1 VLTLMSQSPCRG
13 AISGLCLVDHG
24 KDLKREGT
32 QSYST
37 RKCLFTERHTHGTIF
52 WLNRITSSMDAEAL
66 VGALDI
72 VEREDVARFLP
83 NEVIAAEIF
92 RRGWLVLS
100 PADDSVVLP
109 ALSVERQPANVARRA
124 GGTLLRQ
131 LNIRDNPTEFTEGDR
146 RDLSRQS
153 IQELNLSTRS
163 NKCLSIAGIHTVSTL
178 LTWSEAE
185 LQTIPNFGE
194 KSLKEVREVLAEAGL
209 RLS

>member
-1 VLTLMSQSPCRG
+1 
-13 AISGLCLVDHG
+13 
-24 KDLKREGT
+24 
-32 QSYST
+32 
-37 RKCLFTERHTHGTIF
+37 
-52 WLNRITSSMDAEAL
+52 MDAEAL